1 MRKNLSVMHL
11 LPESNQSPSKSTTST
26 STSETATIQTEQAQS
41 DHLNAHQPHQPHQ
54 LKQTY
59 ESIVQAQLQDEQ
71 LAKGFIGMSN
81 MAAKQIEITTEH

>member
-1 MRKNLSVMHL
+1 MYL
-11 LPESNQSPSKSTTST
+11 LPKSNQSPSKSTTST

-41 DHLNAHQPHQPHQ
+41 DHLKAHQPHQ

-81 MAAKQIEITTEH
+81 MAAKLIEITTEH